1 MDYMLRTVY
10 MKHLLLNEHLRN
22 KFGERV
28 QRIPL
33 DPGFGC
39 PNRLDDSLGG
49 CIFCDD
55 SGSAAPWIS
64 KGMDIKEQ
72 LRLGAEIASR
82 RYGSKKYIAYFQ
94 AFTSSFAKPC
104 VLEKIYTEVLS
115 YPGVV
120 GLAVSTRPDCISEDV
135 LDVFERL
142 SKKTYLWIELGAQ
155 SMLDKSLEWMNR
167 GHKAEVF
174 KDAVKRSKQRK
185 LEVIGHIIFGLPTE
199 SEKEVLE
206 SFKLFLDTGIDGY
219 KIHALHIIKGTKLEE
234 LYKSSPFKLITM
246 NEYIQ
251 LVKKALDMTP
261 SDKVIHRLTGE
272 VSADK
277 LFLPDWVL
285 KKNQILQDLRSEL

>member
-1 MDYMLRTVY
+1 
-10 MKHLLLNEHLRN
+10 
-22 KFGERV
+22 
-28 QRIPL
+28 
-33 DPGFGC
+33 
-39 PNRLDDSLGG
+39 
-49 CIFCDD
+49 
-55 SGSAAPWIS
+55 
-64 KGMDIKEQ
+64 
-72 LRLGAEIASR
+72 
-82 RYGSKKYIAYFQ
+82 
-94 AFTSSFAKPC
+94 
-104 VLEKIYTEVLS
+104 
-115 YPGVV
+115 
-120 GLAVSTRPDCISEDV
+120 
-135 LDVFERL
+135 
-142 SKKTYLWIELGAQ
+142 LWIELGAQ